1 MHLMKHL
8 LILISVLIFSG
19 SVCAQAFE
27 GKIIY
32 QNSYVSKMSNISN
45 EQLSSTLGTRQEYYI
60 KGASYR
66 SISNGLAEFTL
77 YVPTENRI
85 YMKLNGND
93 TLKWLDAGT
102 DPNKVLK
109 VVINKKVAKVLD
121 FECDEAILT
130 TEHGVEKYYFSS
142 DLSVDKNLFEKHAF
156 GHWYDLISAT
166 GSLPLKSI
174 VETPQFITTSEAVE
188 VVRTKLNEKDFLLP
202 KDSKIEKDP
211 TRQ

>member
-1 MHLMKHL
+1 MKHL
-8 LILISVLIFSG
+8 LILISVLVFSSLAFG
-19 SVCAQAFE
+19 QAFE

-32 QNSYVSKMSNISN
+32 QNSYVSKMPSVSN
-45 EQLSSTLGTRQEYYI
+45 EQLSSALGTRQEYYI

-66 SISNGLAEFTL
+66 SVSNGMAELTL

-85 YMKLNGND
+85 YMKLSGNE

-109 VVINKKVAKVLD
+109 VVINKRVAKVLD

-130 TEHGVEKYYFSS
+130 TEQGVEKYYFSS
-142 DLSVDKNLFEKHAF
+142 DLSVDKDLFEKHAF

-188 VVRTKLNEKDFLLP
+188 VVRTKLNEEDFLLP
-202 KDSKIEKDP
+202 KHLKIKENP
-211 TRQ
+211 TQQ